1 MSILDYNYNGS
12 TLTFDDRLIDLV
24 RVNPAI
30 YDVNDVNYRRNSA
43 RQEIWHKI
51 SRMLGASSKIC
62 QVKWKNIR
70 YNYLQEIKNPKNPNI
85 RRRRLNRDLS
95 FLKSTAFTYKKKS
108 KTRGKITNDRSKTSE
123 NGYIYK
129 PENQDDFYEI
139 VMVEPSEDES
149 TTGGGM
155 SSSTICVPDEEVDI
169 KPIFEADLT
178 KVTASD
184 ESQVTKHIEATV
196 PIIDKSP
203 QITEVA
209 SSSDFRSITQ
219 HHREDDWNPPT
230 TRREQDRNPPD
241 AIEMYCLSLADSLRA
256 MTRSERERVKFEFA
270 NILKDAQYQDNS

>member
-24 RVNPAI
+24 RAHPAI
-30 YDVNDVNYRRNSA
+30 YDVNDINYRRNSA

-70 YNYLQEIKNPKNPNI
+70 YNYLTEIKNPKNPNI
-85 RRRRLNRDLS
+85 RRRRLTRDLS
-95 FLKSTAFTYKKKS
+95 FLKTTAFTYKKK
-108 KTRGKITNDRSKTSE
+108 GDRKSSDSS
-123 NGYIYK
+123 GYIYK
-129 PENQDDFYEI
+129 PDNQDDFYEI

-149 TTGGGM
+149 TVGM
-155 SSSTICVPDEEVDI
+155 SSYPVDDEVDV
-169 KPIFEADLT
+169 KPTILADADLS

-184 ESQVTKHIEATV
+184 DTTAETPTETT
-196 PIIDKSP
+196 PIPTKSP
-203 QITEVA
+203 EINEVA
-209 SSSDFRSITQ
+209 TSSVSDFRSSSTQ
-219 HHREDDWNPPT
+219 RREEEWNQP
-230 TRREQDRNPPD
+230 TRRELDRNAPD

-270 NILKDAQYQDNS
+270 HILKDAQYQDNN